1 MNPQMSKHEIYTS
14 CHIPEYQRISFTRF
28 RTGSHFLRVETGRWS
43 RLPRESRTCDCNG
56 VDIQDEEHIIM
67 TCSHLNDLRTGY
79 PSLIFEADHFF
90 NNNTEDSAKFIHE
103 ESDRSDKPFVS
114 INCGAIPENLLESEL
129 FGHKR
134 GAFTGAVSDK
144 TGKFEAANGGT
155 IFLDEIGD
163 MQLPTQTKILRAI
176 QEGEIQRVGATKIKK
191 VDVRLIAATHKNLE
205 QMVKE
210 KMFREDLYYRLNMM

>member
-1 MNPQMSKHEIYTS
+1 MLMLTVARQNNTAAASYIDKILSFNETSFILSDMNLTAEQCLLETGSKFVTYKSINPLMSKHEIYTS

-103 ESDRSDKPFVS
+103 AL
-114 INCGAIPENLLESEL
+114 N
-129 FGHKR
+129 
-134 GAFTGAVSDK
+134 
-144 TGKFEAANGGT
+144 T
-155 IFLDEIGD
+155 IC
-163 MQLPTQTKILRAI
+163 
-176 QEGEIQRVGATKIKK
+176 
-191 VDVRLIAATHKNLE
+191 
-205 QMVKE
+205 
-210 KMFREDLYYRLNMM
+210 